1 MSVSPFDS
9 PLLSGLLGDDEI
21 AGCFSA
27 EAEIAEMLR
36 FEIALAEAEGAEG
49 VIDPDAAEHVVEQL
63 KVFDVN
69 ADAIR
74 TATTRDGT
82 VGVEF
87 VRQLREWLG
96 APYDQDVHFGSTSQ
110 DVVDTALMLR
120 LQPVLAIFERRLL
133 AIIARLD
140 ELDGQFGRN
149 SLMGRTRMQ
158 DALPISVHDKLATW
172 RGPLQRDLER
182 LTELRP
188 RVLQVQFGGAAGTLD
203 KLGDKAAAVTA
214 RLAQALGLSAPPSS
228 WHTQRDSIV
237 ELADWLSLVSGSL
250 GKLGVDMALMAQN
263 RVGELAIEGG
273 GGSSAMPHKHNP
285 VGAEV
290 LVALAH
296 YGEALT
302 GAMHASLV
310 HEQERSG
317 AAWTLEWLALPQ
329 LVMTT
334 GASLRTAEALL
345 AQVTRIGNS
354 P

>member
-21 AGCFSA
+21 AACFSA

-49 VIDPDAAEHVVEQL
+49 VIDPQAAQHVVEQL
-63 KVFDVN
+63 KVFVVD

-82 VGVEF
+82 VGVEL
-87 VRQLREWLG
+87 VRQLREWVG
-96 APYDQDVHFGSTSQ
+96 APHDQDVHFGSTSQ

-120 LQPVLAIFERRLL
+120 LKPVLAIFATRLQ

-140 ELDGQFGRN
+140 ELDAQFGRN

-158 DALPISVHDKLATW
+158 DALPIRGHDKLATW
-172 RGPLQRDLER
+172 RDPLQRDLER
-182 LTELRP
+182 LAELSP
-188 RVLQVQFGGAAGTLD
+188 RLLQVQFGGAAGTLD
-203 KLGDKAAAVTA
+203 KLGGKAGAVTA
-214 RLAQALGLSAPPSS
+214 RLADALGLAAPARS
-228 WHTQRDSIV
+228 WHTQRDTIV

-250 GKLGVDMALMAQN
+250 GKLGVDVALMAQN
-263 RVGELAIEGG
+263 RVGELALEGG

-296 YGEALT
+296 YGAALT
-302 GAMHASLV
+302 GVMHTSLV

-334 GASLRTAEALL
+334 AASRRTAGTLL

>member
-1 MSVSPFDS
+1 
-9 PLLSGLLGDDEI
+9 LLGDDEI

-96 APYDQDVHFGSTSQ
+96 APYDEDVHFGSTSQ

-296 YGEALT
+296 YGAALT

-345 AQVTRIGNS
+345 TQVTRIGNS